1 MHLAVDWSTI
11 PTQFVT
17 LTAAFVI
24 CSLLGVERHFHQKNA
39 GVKTHV
45 LVGMGSCIFTLISAY
60 GFAPVLGAD
69 VHLDPSRIAAQI
81 VSGIGF
87 LGAGVI
93 FVNNDTVR
101 GLTTAAT
108 VWLSA
113 AIGMACGASMI
124 PLAVYALFLHYVTV
138 FAIGPLS
145 NLVPETGRNKRT
157 VIEYEAGQ
165 GVMRRIM
172 LTATQLGFKGM
183 VNKSSPIRTESGK
196 GMRVI
201 MQFEGHAPT
210 EELDMAL
217 AQVEGVLAVDTVTK
231 DRLD

>member
-1 MHLAVDWSTI
+1 MQFFT
-11 PTQFVT
+11 TQNLEIQIVT
-17 LTAAFVI
+17 LTASFVL

-45 LVGMGSCIFTLISAY
+45 LVGMGACIFTLISAY

-93 FVNNDTVR
+93 FVNNDSVR

-108 VWLSA
+108 IWLSA

-124 PLAVYALFLHYVTV
+124 PLAMFALLLHYILV
-138 FAIGPLS
+138 FIIGPLA
-145 NLVPETGRNKRT
+145 NHVPDTAHNKRT
-157 VIEYEAGQ
+157 VVEYEAGR
-165 GVMRRIM
+165 GVMRHIM
-172 LTATQLGFKGM
+172 MKASDLGFKAT
-183 VNKSSPIRTESGK
+183 VTKSSPIQTEDGK
-196 GMRVI
+196 GMRVV
-201 MQFEGHAPT
+201 MKFEGAKPYL
-210 EELDMAL
+210 ELDTAL
-217 AQVEGVLAVDTVTK
+217 SALDGVLAVETVSRE
-231 DRLD
+231 RLE